1 MTVSTE
7 VDHNDY
13 TGNGVTTSFPY
24 TFRIFKKSDL
34 VVQVVDLNENITE
47 LILDTDY
54 TVTGAGGYTGGNV
67 VLSSPL
73 SNGYHISI
81 SRELP
86 VTQETDLRNQG
97 KFFAEI
103 HEDAFDKL
111 TMLIQQVR
119 SWLSLALRKPSFV
132 ANYYDALGNYIRNL
146 RDPSRP
152 QDAATKNYVDSL
164 SSSNYNRTLRVPEP
178 FIPELP
184 SAEFRR
190 NKIVGMNDNG
200 DPVMLV
206 PQSGSATDVMLLLGA
221 KDGYS
226 YIGEANY
233 QDIRNYS
240 GAGATFHCYGI
251 QNIFD
256 GGDGYFDID
265 PSDTATA
272 DNGGTV
278 LVDANGRRWKR
289 RISDGVIH
297 AEWFGMKQDWNGTS
311 GTDNSIPINKA
322 ISVVPVSGGK
332 VIIPVGEYGAGGMI
346 SSNRS
351 NIALEG
357 HGTDITLLRFFGIT
371 SQAGI
376 EVNNGSWDY
385 STNTY
390 TLSGNSIGST
400 IIRNMTINGFNTTS
414 STGILLARA
423 TLGCMVENVKIVTF
437 SVGCRAYGSW
447 YLQMRSVIYENNQ
460 IGQYIDHATNDV
472 LFDACKWISN
482 PAAQSKI
489 HFEAQGMGS
498 TCHALTFASCSFDG
512 LPTLYGLYIK
522 GVHNVTFSGSTY
534 IEVYSSETVK
544 TSNFMIFGAESSVVK
559 LDGLNI
565 TLGEGYSGTVIQ
577 CGTGTSGGNP
587 VGVNTMTISNCYQY
601 NSGANTGSVVDTT
614 NGTNVIFGDGNRF
627 AQGIIIPNVSSVTG
641 TTQTISNIQAL
652 SGTNEI
658 KMPICSTLKA
668 YTVPVLKIRV
678 QFLAPFTVSGTQFLR
693 VLNSAGVV
701 LIEAPITGSITSG
714 AVYNLTDNSSGI
726 TTSGRAAINS
736 ILPRGEV
743 LTLYTY
749 KVGASTDWPPI
760 NVMVEQ
766 P

>member
-1 MTVSTE
+1 MSTTPTQFPVPSEKPQDLKFNAGKIDEFVTSMGWTYTDRFGDKHYTIEGIRHLAQE
-7 VDHNDY
+7 VMD
-13 TGNGVTTSFPY
+13 TFGFIALPGVTFTTGATLTEPNDVLFNEADNSYYRWSGSFAAGPKVVPPDS
-24 TFRIFKKSDL
+24 TPESSGGIGPGKWLNVGDTMIRSDL
-34 VVQVVDLNENITE
+34 NKIDAYSMVGSGNYSDIR
-47 LILDTDY
+47 
-54 TVTGAGGYTGGNV
+54 GYTGTNNV
-67 VLSSPL
+67 IYCH
-73 SNGYHISI
+73 GI
-81 SRELP
+81 
-86 VTQETDLRNQG
+86 
-97 KFFAEI
+97 
-103 HEDAFDKL
+103 
-111 TMLIQQVR
+111 
-119 SWLSLALRKPSFV
+119 
-132 ANYYDALGNYIRNL
+132 
-146 RDPSRP
+146 
-152 QDAATKNYVDSL
+152 
-164 SSSNYNRTLRVPEP
+164 
-178 FIPELP
+178 
-184 SAEFRR
+184 
-190 NKIVGMNDNG
+190 ND
-200 DPVMLV
+200 V
-206 PQSGSATDVMLLLGA
+206 
-221 KDGYS
+221 
-226 YIGEANY
+226 
-233 QDIRNYS
+233 
-240 GAGATFHCYGI
+240 
-251 QNIFD
+251 FD
-256 GGDGYFDID
+256 GGFGYFDLD
-265 PSDTATA
+265 PSDTSTA

-346 SSNRS
+346 SANRS
-351 NIALEG
+351 NIVLEG

-400 IIRNMTINGFNTTS
+400 IIRNLTINGFNTTS

-437 SVGCRAYGSW
+437 SVASRAYGSW

-534 IEVYSSETVK
+534 IEVYSSEIVK

-627 AQGIIIPNVSSVTG
+627 AQGVIIPNVSSVTG

-693 VLNSAGVV
+693 VLNSAGNV
-701 LIEAPITGSITSG
+701 LIEAPITGSITAG
-714 AVYNLTDNSSGI
+714 TVYNLTDNSSGI
-726 TTSGRAAINS
+726 TTSGRSAINS